1 MRGRLQRQE
10 EGQRSPQCS
19 ALYHR
24 RGLAEHRPMVL
35 SNLTE
40 RQVLSNLPSVPCL
53 ESTKVS
59 DAEEWEFRGDDWHWG
74 DLGVMQRIRYSE
86 SGMRCVYTV

>member
-35 SNLTE
+35 SNRTD

-59 DAEEWEFRGDDWHWG
+59 DAEEWEFREMTGT
-74 DLGVMQRIRYSE
+74 GVSWE
-86 SGMRCVYTV
+86 